1 MKEVKFALKV
11 FAVFLFPPAVCN
23 ELLREKKTYRKTKQ
37 CDILNKVI
45 KKTSNNKLRT
55 KKKYTQLRSVYVTL
69 SD

>member
-1 MKEVKFALKV
+1 MKFASEV
-11 FAVFLFPPAVCN
+11 FAIFLFSFTVYN

-45 KKTSNNKLRT
+45 KKTLNNKLRT